1 MLEFHD
7 TEELIEKS
15 NAMASASLLDGG
27 STSFKTRLLDL
38 ESAT

>member
-1 MLEFHD
+1 MLAIHD
-7 TEELIEKS
+7 AEELIEKS

-27 STSFKTRLLDL
+27 STGFKTRLLDL